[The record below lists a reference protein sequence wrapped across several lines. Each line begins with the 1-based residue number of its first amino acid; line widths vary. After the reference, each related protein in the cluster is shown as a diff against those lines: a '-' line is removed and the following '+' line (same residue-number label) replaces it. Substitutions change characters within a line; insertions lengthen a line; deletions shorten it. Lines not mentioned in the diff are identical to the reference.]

1 MRTPVRVLAVVIIV
15 PLGGFFAAPVQDV
28 ADRRTDPDRGS
39 DTALRGEPAA
49 WAREVTERVDDAT
62 DWTEGV
68 AAQKVRAAVV
78 ALQEAALEEFERAH
92 DRAAD
97 TVKQAA
103 AETLQQASDRL
114 QDLASGLRGR

>member
-1 MRTPVRVLAVVIIV
+1 MRIAVVVLAIAII
-15 PLGGFFAAPVQDV
+15 LALSGFSGASVRDV
-28 ADRRTDPDRGS
+28 ADRLSDPDNGS
-39 DTALRGEPAA
+39 DSALKGVPAA

-78 ALQEAALEEFERAH
+78 ALQEAALEEFERAQ
-92 DRAAD
+92 DRAVD

-103 AETLQQASDRL
+103 AETLQQASDTL
-114 QDLASGLRGR
+114 QEVASGLRSL